1 MEGED
6 LSRAPMAPE
15 SESLPYRLVNTNTI
29 EITIYTYELEKHF
42 KDGGK
47 LISCPVTST
56 ASMLNFVLTSHLV
69 IIFQYCI
76 MSDEYIQTYL
86 VCS

>member
-47 LISCPVTST
+47 THFMSSDIYGIHVEFRTYIT
-56 ASMLNFVLTSHLV
+56 FGDNFSIL
-69 IIFQYCI
+69 YN
-76 MSDEYIQTYL
+76 E
-86 VCS
+86 